1 MVNKMEELYIDDKIR
16 LYDEDIREPLFDHL
30 EQEYGKIRFFEEK
43 IIGKS
48 RADVIAICCDRIVGV
63 EIKSDVD
70 TYERLKSQ
78 VRNYNKF
85 CDFNYIAVG
94 RSHKRHVEKHVPKE
108 WGILVVYVEDEEIC
122 IMEQRPATLNP
133 KMKQDIQI
141 SMMWRPELQ
150 RILTKNKL
158 PQYKQ
163 KSKKFVQQKLIEK
176 MEWRELKLQMCE
188 ELFERDYTL
197 WDEELELYK
206 QTSKRK

>member
-1 MVNKMEELYIDDKIR
+1 MEELYIDDKIR
-16 LYDEDIREPLFDHL
+16 LYDEDIREPLFDYL
-30 EQEYGKIRFFEEK
+30 EQVYGKIRFFEEK

-94 RSHKRHVEKHVPKE
+94 RSHERHVEKHVPKE
-108 WGILVVYVEDEEIC
+108 WGILVVYVEDEQIC

-176 MEWRELKLQMCE
+176 MEWTELKLQMCE

-206 QTSKRK
+206 QSSKRK

>member
-1 MVNKMEELYIDDKIR
+1 M
-16 LYDEDIREPLFDHL
+16 
-30 EQEYGKIRFFEEK
+30 
-43 IIGKS
+43 
-48 RADVIAICCDRIVGV
+48 
-63 EIKSDVD
+63 
-70 TYERLKSQ
+70 
-78 VRNYNKF
+78 
-85 CDFNYIAVG
+85 
-94 RSHKRHVEKHVPKE
+94 EKHVPKE
-108 WGILVVYVEDEEIC
+108 WGILVVYVEEEEIC

-176 MEWRELKLQMCE
+176 MEWTELKLQMCE

-197 WDEELELYK
+197 WNEELELYK